1 MDFERS
7 AVAFRKAVAAR
18 GTVGPRLRYT
28 DELRAG
34 AVAYTRKRLVA
45 GGTLT
50 AASRELGVAPN
61 TLQAWLAV
69 EQPSPAFRSVEIAE
83 DATRSALVVYGP
95 CGLRIEGLDVTML
108 TELLRRLG

>member
-7 AVAFRKAVAAR
+7 AVAFRKAVARR

-28 DELRAG
+28 AELRAE
-34 AVAYTRKRLVA
+34 AVAYARKRLA
-45 GGTLT
+45 SGGTLT
-50 AASRELGVAPN
+50 AVSRELGVAAN

-69 EQPSPAFRSVEIAE
+69 ERPSPAFRSVEISE

-95 CGLRIEGLDVTML
+95 CRLRIEGLDVAAL